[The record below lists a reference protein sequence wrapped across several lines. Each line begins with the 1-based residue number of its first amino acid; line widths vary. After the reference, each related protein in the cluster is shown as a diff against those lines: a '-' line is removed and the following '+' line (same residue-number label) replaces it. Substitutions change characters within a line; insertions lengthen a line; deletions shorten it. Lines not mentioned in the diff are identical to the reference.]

1 MNPLPAAHLDE
12 QRILRILADGSA
24 LSEQEQAHM
33 AACDQCAA
41 RLQNLQADLGRLQTK
56 VRQYTP
62 SLSRRFRLPAEIQPQ
77 PRHAAV
83 WRIALAGAGTAL
95 LAAFIWWQVAGQG
108 PRRPGGEYAAISP
121 DAFRADPVMAQARAL
136 AQNALPKAYQAM
148 AESLEKSDD
157 EGFIDFLI
165 PPLEPEAKS

>member
-95 LAAFIWWQVAGQG
+95 LAAFIWWQVA
-108 PRRPGGEYAAISP
+108 
-121 DAFRADPVMAQARAL
+121 QARAL